1 VDDTVKTQLARLLAS
16 RADDRQ
22 GDRELMAFVAMHAVE
37 AVLEAAVLHRPELLA
52 EPALQSEVVQLTVK
66 YLQVSENEQPAA
78 NVTKGSA

>member
-1 VDDTVKTQLARLLAS
+1 
-16 RADDRQ
+16 
-22 GDRELMAFVAMHAVE
+22 
-37 AVLEAAVLHRPELLA
+37 VLHRPELLA